1 MMGMIHLIKGKT
13 IVQIAE
19 AFKLTKGRVSQILN
33 KEENRRLKQL
43 MIDQIALRKAN
54 QIADTL
60 REGNEINNRETT
72 TDALD
77 KLEELNDRMRKANQI
92 TDTEDG

>member
-1 MMGMIHLIKGKT
+1 MDSFMGMIHLIKGKT

-54 QIADTL
+54 
-60 REGNEINNRETT
+60 
-72 TDALD
+72 
-77 KLEELNDRMRKANQI
+77 
-92 TDTEDG
+92 

>member
-1 MMGMIHLIKGKT
+1 
-13 IVQIAE
+13 
-19 AFKLTKGRVSQILN
+19 
-33 KEENRRLKQL
+33 
-43 MIDQIALRKAN
+43 MIDQIVLCRAN

-92 TDTEDG
+92 TDTEDE

>member
-1 MMGMIHLIKGKT
+1 MDSFMGMIHLIKGKT

-43 MIDQIALRKAN
+43 MIDQIG
-54 QIADTL
+54 L

>member
-1 MMGMIHLIKGKT
+1 MDSFMRMIHLIKGKT

-43 MIDQIALRKAN
+43 MIDQIALR
-54 QIADTL
+54 
-60 REGNEINNRETT
+60 EGNEINNRETT

>member
-1 MMGMIHLIKGKT
+1 M
-13 IVQIAE
+13 
-19 AFKLTKGRVSQILN
+19 TKGRVSQILN

-60 REGNEINNRETT
+60 REGNEIKTRETT
-72 TDALD
+72 TD
-77 KLEELNDRMRKANQI
+77 
-92 TDTEDG
+92 TEDE

>member
-43 MIDQIALRKAN
+43 MIDQDSLA
-54 QIADTL
+54 
-60 REGNEINNRETT
+60 
-72 TDALD
+72 
-77 KLEELNDRMRKANQI
+77 
-92 TDTEDG
+92 

>member
-1 MMGMIHLIKGKT
+1 M
-13 IVQIAE
+13 
-19 AFKLTKGRVSQILN
+19 SQILN

-60 REGNEINNRETT
+60 REGNEITNRETT
-72 TDALD
+72 TD
-77 KLEELNDRMRKANQI
+77 
-92 TDTEDG
+92 TEDE